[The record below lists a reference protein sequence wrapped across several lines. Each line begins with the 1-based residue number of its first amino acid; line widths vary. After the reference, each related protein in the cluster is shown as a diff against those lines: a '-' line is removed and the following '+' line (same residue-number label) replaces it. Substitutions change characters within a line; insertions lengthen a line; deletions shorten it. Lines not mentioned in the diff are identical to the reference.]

1 MRMKVVTDP
10 ALLLQRLMRLLRWRL
25 WIQEK
30 LQPTEWQV
38 TLLWAAVAGFLG
50 ALSSMLFTVCAEGIH
65 EILTGH
71 SEGVVETMR
80 LLPWWGRIAVPAIG
94 GLLAGATLLLG
105 KRLVRGQSS
114 TDYMEAIAIG
124 SGEIPVRS
132 SLIKS
137 TAALFSISVVPSGEM
152 AGIAQFRTGLPTL
165 ASWSVVVFESRSKV
179 VETVSPPMISV
190 EPFADTEWQVLH

>member
-1 MRMKVVTDP
+1 MKMKIKTVRDP
-10 ALLLQRLMRLLRWRL
+10 AMLLLQRLMRLLRWRL

-50 ALSSMLFTVCAEGIH
+50 ALSSLLFSVFAEDIH
-65 EILTGH
+65 ELMTGSH
-71 SEGVVETMR
+71 AGVVESMR
-80 LLPWWGRIAVPAIG
+80 QLPWWACIMVPAVG

-124 SGEIPVRS
+124 SGEIPVGR
-132 SLIKS
+132 
-137 TAALFSISVVPSGEM
+137 V
-152 AGIAQFRTGLPTL
+152 
-165 ASWSVVVFESRSKV
+165 
-179 VETVSPPMISV
+179 
-190 EPFADTEWQVLH
+190 